1 VQPVLL
7 VFEDLHWIDQ
17 ETQAILDSLVGSLP
31 TARVFL
37 LVNYRPEYRHS
48 WGHRGYCTQIHVEP
62 LLPST
67 VDELLDAL
75 LGIDASLDPLKQLLV
90 DRTQGN
96 PFFLEESVRTLV
108 ETGTL
113 VGTRGAYAASTALAA
128 VQVPDSVQAV
138 LAARIDRLSAEDKR
152 LLQCAAVIG
161 KHVPYAL
168 LKAIAD
174 VPEETLRDHLGGL
187 EAADFLYEANL
198 FPDLE
203 YTFKHA
209 LTHEVTYASLL
220 QERRRALHARI
231 AETIERLYPERLA
244 EQIEP
249 LAHHSLRGEVWDKAV
264 GYLRDAAARASSRCA
279 YRDAVGHCE
288 HALDALGHLPENRR
302 HIELAI
308 DLRFELRNALLPL
321 GERARIP
328 DYLRDA
334 EVLAGVIDDQGRLG
348 RVYAYMAHYQSLLGE
363 QDEAIKAG
371 QRSLAIAADL
381 GDIDL
386 EVLATFYLGQ
396 TYYSLGRYR
405 RAAELL
411 RRNVTALSGNLAHAR
426 FGLPGPLSA
435 FSRTW
440 LGLCLAE
447 LGEFDD
453 GAAVIEESLR
463 IAEAVSLP
471 YSLIQA
477 LYGTGLLY
485 LRKGEPQTATAALQ
499 RGLELTRL
507 WHIPIW
513 DPLFVSA
520 LGNAHVLS
528 GRPAEGLPL
537 LTQAL
542 ERASAMKMVT
552 GHSALVTSLGDGY
565 LLANRLPEALSL
577 GARALDLAR
586 AHHERALEA
595 EAQRLLG
602 DAACRSNG
610 SSPSRGEAHYRAALA
625 VAEELGMRPVAAR
638 CHLGLGQLYRRDG
651 NRDAAEQHL
660 AIAASLFEVMRMTI
674 WRQVT
679 SRELEEARSP
689 EAQAT
694 PVIG

>member
-1 VQPVLL
+1 
-7 VFEDLHWIDQ
+7 
-17 ETQAILDSLVGSLP
+17 
-31 TARVFL
+31 
-37 LVNYRPEYRHS
+37 
-48 WGHRGYCTQIHVEP
+48 
-62 LLPST
+62 
-67 VDELLDAL
+67 
-75 LGIDASLDPLKQLLV
+75 
-90 DRTQGN
+90 
-96 PFFLEESVRTLV
+96 
-108 ETGTL
+108 
-113 VGTRGAYAASTALAA
+113 
-128 VQVPDSVQAV
+128 
-138 LAARIDRLSAEDKR
+138 
-152 LLQCAAVIG
+152 
-161 KHVPYAL
+161 
-168 LKAIAD
+168 
-174 VPEETLRDHLGGL
+174 
-187 EAADFLYEANL
+187 
-198 FPDLE
+198 
-203 YTFKHA
+203 
-209 LTHEVTYASLL
+209 VTYASLL

-231 AETIERLYPERLA
+231 VEAIERLYPERLA

-288 HALDALGHLPENRR
+288 RALDALGHLPENRR

-334 EVLAGVIDDQGRLG
+334 EVLAGVIDDQSRLG

-371 QRSLAIAADL
+371 GRSLAIAADL

-396 TYYSLGRYR
+396 TYHSLGRYR

-411 RRNVTALSGNLAHAR
+411 RRNVTTLSGNLAHAR

-453 GAAVIEESLR
+453 GAAVIEESMR
-463 IAEAVSLP
+463 IAETVNLL

-485 LRKGEPQTATAALQ
+485 LRKGEPQAAATALH

-513 DPLFVSA
+513 DPLFASA

-528 GRPAEGLPL
+528 GRAAEGLPL

-542 ERASAMKMVT
+542 EQASAMKMVT
-552 GHSALVTSLGDGY
+552 GHSALVARLGDGY
-565 LLANRLPEALSL
+565 LLADRLPEALSL
-577 GARALDLAR
+577 AARALELAR

-595 EAQRLLG
+595 EAQRLFG
-602 DAACRSNG
+602 DAAFRANG
-610 SSPSRGEAHYRAALA
+610 GSPSPAEAHYRTALGL
-625 VAEELGMRPVAAR
+625 AEELGLRPLAAQ
-638 CHLGLGQLYRRDG
+638 CHLGLGRFYRREG

-660 AIAASLFEVMRMTI
+660 ATAASLFEVMRMTL
-674 WRQVT
+674 WRHVT
-679 SRELEEARSP
+679 SREIEEARSP
-689 EAQAT
+689 E
-694 PVIG
+694 PHMVIGTFPTRTTEFSR